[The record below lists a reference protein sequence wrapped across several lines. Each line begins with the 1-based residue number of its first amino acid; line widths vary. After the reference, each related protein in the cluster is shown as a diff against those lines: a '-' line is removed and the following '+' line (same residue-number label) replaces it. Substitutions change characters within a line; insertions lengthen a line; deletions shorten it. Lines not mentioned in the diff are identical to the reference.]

1 MTLADLIDLASWAA
15 AIDEAMTWEDYENI
29 KDFAK
34 TWHDLAGIEL
44 EDLDLR
50 KRPEL

>member
-1 MTLADLIDLASWAA
+1 MTLASLIDLASWAA
-15 AIDEAMTWEDYENI
+15 AIDDVTWEDYENI
-29 KDFAK
+29 KDFAN
-34 TWHDLAGIEL
+34 TWRDLAEVEL